1 MSFAEKLIKEIKENP
16 DLAEQLKEVL
26 NLGTQ
31 REMLAEQKN
40 IKEYLGLLSEE
51 QKKFAE
57 EMMQLR
63 EEQVK
68 LREDFN
74 KMAEEQKSMREEMMQ
89 LREEQVKLREDFNKM
104 LGELQELHTAQ
115 KRTDQKLDKMFSGMI
130 KGFGELSKFAGISF
144 EEFARHFMDA
154 YLREAGVIPKGKS
167 LKSVVIDSEEID
179 MYCDSPPIVGEVT
192 ASATS
197 DEDAFKLLRKAQLV
211 KAKLG
216 AEPLKYLIVL
226 TATRDAYKKIQKVCK
241 ENGIELIIGSV
252 VKQ

>member
-1 MSFAEKLIKEIKENP
+1 MIIVSFAEKVIKEIKENP

-40 IKEYLGLLSEE
+40 IKEYLVLLSEE
-51 QKKFAE
+51 QKKFA
-57 EMMQLR
+57 
-63 EEQVK
+63 
-68 LREDFN
+68 
-74 KMAEEQKSMREEMMQ
+74 EEMMQ

-197 DEDAFKLLRKAQLV
+197 DEDALKLLRKAQLV

-216 AEPLKYLIVL
+216 AEPRKYLIAL
-226 TATRDAYKKIQKVCK
+226 TATRDAYKKMQKICQ